1 MLALIHLVAASFL
14 FDFAHAFHIP
24 EHSRITVRAV
34 KDLEICGLL
43 PTSWN
48 QVWTEAIVRADEN
61 EDYNLFR
68 KWSKYSHYFN
78 PNHTVRQLRADSSL
92 SVMESVQE
100 IQKNS
105 ADSLLVSELIG
116 RIIHHVQDSS
126 VPSHVVPVVHAS
138 ADGFEVFE
146 IDQVYRE
153 PISASECISLS
164 AQEPMEVLRSNALST
179 LSALQEQVFF
189 QRESFKRQGTW
200 LGTFWL
206 AGDSDNFG
214 SYGPMGNNFG
224 KPVFELEDGRTIR
237 MSVEFYEKFKR
248 DRIKAA
254 VQATRS
260 VILWANRIRAQ

>member
-126 VPSHVVPVVHAS
+126 VPSHVVPVAHAS

-153 PISASECISLS
+153 PISASDCISLS

-179 LSALQEQVFF
+179 LSALQEQVVKAVDRL
-189 QRESFKRQGTW
+189 QEDVELAERLQKRMLPRRFTEMLIECALPT
-200 LGTFWL
+200 LGAISKIIF
-206 AGDSDNFG
+206 
-214 SYGPMGNNFG
+214 
-224 KPVFELEDGRTIR
+224 I
-237 MSVEFYEKFKR
+237 
-248 DRIKAA
+248 
-254 VQATRS
+254 
-260 VILWANRIRAQ
+260 